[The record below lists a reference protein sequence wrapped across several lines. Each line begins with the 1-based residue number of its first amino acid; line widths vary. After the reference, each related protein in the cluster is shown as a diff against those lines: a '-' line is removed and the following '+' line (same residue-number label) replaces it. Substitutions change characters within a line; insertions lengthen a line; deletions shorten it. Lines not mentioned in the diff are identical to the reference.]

1 MGTFTRILLFASL
14 LATTLTAAAT
24 PARAAAAGRAESDS
38 TSSLRCRVFPAE
50 YGTESSGQEPE
61 RRKVGLVLSGG
72 GAKGVAHIGVIKVLE
87 EAGIPIDYIAGTSMG
102 AIIGGLYSI
111 GWSTQELDSLV
122 RNQDWMALLS
132 DKIPRRDKLLS
143 EKEITDMYILSVP
156 LSLDKKFSIPSGML
170 AGQNV
175 LNLLNEMTLG
185 YHDDDLDF
193 DSLPIPFACVA
204 YDMVKGEE
212 QVYRKGNLPL
222 AIRASMSIPGAF
234 APVIRDSMVLVDG
247 GIYNNFPVD
256 VARDMGADI
265 IIGVD
270 LAAGPHDME
279 GLTSM
284 MGLIDQITTF
294 LGREQYAKNLQGVDL
309 YLKPDIKP
317 YTSSSFN
324 SEAVDSLL
332 VRGERCARQNWDAIV
347 ALQDSIYNGQ
357 TYMVRKER
365 LLANDTDSVRIG
377 NIEFVGLTRNEETF
391 LRPSFGIDE
400 QTVVT
405 KGRLF

>member
-1 MGTFTRILLFASL
+1 MDTRRECRDRKACA
-14 LATTLTAAAT
+14 LAVRYTVR
-24 PARAAAAGRAESDS
+24 RA
-38 TSSLRCRVFPAE
+38 
-50 YGTESSGQEPE
+50 SSGEEQE

-156 LSLDKKFSIPSGML
+156 LSLDKKFSIPSGVL
-170 AGQNV
+170 AGQSV

-212 QVYRKGNLPL
+212 QVYRHGNLPL
-222 AIRASMSIPGAF
+222 ASGRACPFRGRSHRSYATVWCWWT
-234 APVIRDSMVLVDG
+234 AV
-247 GIYNNFPVD
+247 YT
-256 VARDMGADI
+256 I
-265 IIGVD
+265 I
-270 LAAGPHDME
+270 
-279 GLTSM
+279 
-284 MGLIDQITTF
+284 F
-294 LGREQYAKNLQGVDL
+294 R
-309 YLKPDIKP
+309 
-317 YTSSSFN
+317 
-324 SEAVDSLL
+324 
-332 VRGERCARQNWDAIV
+332 
-347 ALQDSIYNGQ
+347 
-357 TYMVRKER
+357 
-365 LLANDTDSVRIG
+365 
-377 NIEFVGLTRNEETF
+377 
-391 LRPSFGIDE
+391 
-400 QTVVT
+400 
-405 KGRLF
+405 

>member
-1 MGTFTRILLFASL
+1 MDRFLRILFTTCML
-14 LATTLTAAAT
+14 LL
-24 PARAAAAGRAESDS
+24 PAAGVSMPANGIRSGNAETGKACALQSVTPSDE
-38 TSSLRCRVFPAE
+38 P
-50 YGTESSGQEPE
+50 SSGEEQE

-156 LSLDKKFSIPSGML
+156 LSLDKKFSIPSGVL
-170 AGQNV
+170 AGQSV

-212 QVYRKGNLPL
+212 QVYRHGNLPL
-222 AIRASMSIPGAF
+222 AIRASMSIPGRSHRSYATVWCWWT
-234 APVIRDSMVLVDG
+234 AV
-247 GIYNNFPVD
+247 YT
-256 VARDMGADI
+256 I
-265 IIGVD
+265 I
-270 LAAGPHDME
+270 
-279 GLTSM
+279 
-284 MGLIDQITTF
+284 F
-294 LGREQYAKNLQGVDL
+294 R
-309 YLKPDIKP
+309 
-317 YTSSSFN
+317 
-324 SEAVDSLL
+324 
-332 VRGERCARQNWDAIV
+332 
-347 ALQDSIYNGQ
+347 
-357 TYMVRKER
+357 
-365 LLANDTDSVRIG
+365 
-377 NIEFVGLTRNEETF
+377 
-391 LRPSFGIDE
+391 
-400 QTVVT
+400 
-405 KGRLF
+405 